1 MSDKIK
7 ITASGGKDAP
17 DFTGCYFLPTNVSGS
32 YILFGK
38 TNDPIVTNPIPVI
51 SGTNFSFSLGGYTW
65 TITSFVIDNTD
76 ASGNWSNTDPTLGN
90 TENGT
95 FTAHAT
101 GGGGVEEEEGSASAA
116 TA

>member
-38 TNDPIVTNPIPVI
+38 TNDPIVTNPIPVMT
-51 SGTNFSFSLGGYTW
+51 GNNFSFSLSGYTW

-76 ASGNWSNTDPTLGN
+76 ASGDWSNTDPTLTN
-90 TENGT
+90 TETGT

-101 GGGGVEEEEGSASAA
+101 GGGVEEEEGSASAA